1 MAHTSKQLL
10 KKVNK
15 SKTLILMVLPAILIC
30 FLFSYLPMAGV
41 VLAFKNY
48 NYRDGIFSPWVG
60 FNNFRFFFVSGKALE
75 VSLNTILYNL
85 LFLVTGTTSQI
96 LVAILVAEMSGKYYK
111 KICQSFM
118 FIPFFISWVVV
129 SAFMYNIFNYDT
141 GVANGI
147 LRQFQLEP
155 VNIYSKPGYWYFIL
169 PILFVWKNVGYGSVL
184 YLAAIVGFDV
194 EYYEAATVDG
204 ANRFQKIFK
213 ITIPLLVPT
222 IVILTLLSLGRI
234 LKGDFDMFYNI
245 IGQNGLLYKT
255 TDIID
260 TFVFRSIVQVSD
272 IGMTAAVS
280 FYQSALCLIIIV
292 ATNALVKKYHSE
304 YALF

>member
-292 ATNALVKKYHSE
+292 ATNALVKKYHSD